1 MTIFRFPQ
9 RRIQLLAAFIGLLAL
24 SSPTPGQSA
33 PFDSLTIGINAISNP
48 NRNVFHDFWT
58 PATGAEGYAAMP
70 FYLGDIRLGLQYL
83 PYKSVSG
90 IEPDFNS
97 LFGYLQW
104 DSRTRSFSNVYAR
117 GGVRIGLFQMRF
129 AENNFDLSEGLI
141 VEREFAVG
149 ASLGLNYNLYKH
161 WRLSIGSSYVS
172 ILTEKKIE
180 LLFLSFGI
188 SRTFPAPQWLKNFLK

>member
-1 MTIFRFPQ
+1 MVIGM
-9 RRIQLLAAFIGLLAL
+9 LAISAPA
-24 SSPTPGQSA
+24 PGQST
-33 PFDSLTIGINAISNP
+33 PFDSLTIGINAITNP

-58 PATGAEGYAAMP
+58 PETGAEGYAAMP
-70 FYLGDIRLGLQYL
+70 FYLGDIRLGLQFL
-83 PYKSVSG
+83 PYKSVTG

-104 DSRTRSFSNVYAR
+104 DARTRTFKNGYAN
-117 GGVRIGLFQMRF
+117 GGVRVGLFQMRF
-129 AENNFDLSEGLI
+129 AENNFGLSEGLI

-149 ASLGLNYNLYKH
+149 ASLGLNYNFYKQ
-161 WRLSIGSSYVS
+161 WRLSVGSSYVS

-180 LLFLSFGI
+180 LLFFSFGI

>member
-1 MTIFRFPQ
+1 MF
-9 RRIQLLAAFIGLLAL
+9 AAFIGLLVL
-24 SSPTPGQSA
+24 SSPTSGQSA
-33 PFDSLTIGINAISNP
+33 PFDSLTIGINAITNP

-58 PATGAEGYAAMP
+58 PETGAEGYAEMP
-70 FYLGDIRLGLQYL
+70 FYLGDIRIGLQYL
-83 PYKSVSG
+83 PYESVSG

-104 DSRTRSFSNVYAR
+104 DARTRSFKNLSAN

-141 VEREFAVG
+141 VEREFAIG
-149 ASLGLNYNLYKH
+149 ASLGLNYNLYKQ
-161 WRLSIGSSYVS
+161 WRLNIAGSYVS
-172 ILTEKKIE
+172 ILTDKKIE